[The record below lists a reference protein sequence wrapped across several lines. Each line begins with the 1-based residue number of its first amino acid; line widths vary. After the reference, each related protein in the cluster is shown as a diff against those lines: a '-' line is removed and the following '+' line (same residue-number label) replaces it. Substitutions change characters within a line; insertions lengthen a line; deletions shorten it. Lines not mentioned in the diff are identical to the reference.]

1 MGRVFRRVLAGVVG
15 MSLVVPLLV
24 PGVAAAKPARVVS
37 TVSVLT
43 YNMHHAAGVDGV
55 VNLERIAGVISQS
68 GADVVGLQE
77 VDVHFDARSNWEDQA
92 AWLANRLGM
101 QYRFAANLDWD
112 PTNPGEPRRQYGTA
126 ILSRYPIKDFSNT
139 LLPLYAGSEQRGLA
153 VATLDVGGRDLRFA
167 NTHLSKLTSAERVEQ
182 AQKVVQLL
190 SGSTTPTVLIGD
202 LNGVPTSPEIK
213 TLTSVWKDTWP
224 EVGLGLGYTNPSLF
238 PTSRIDYV
246 LHTSTLTARTAK
258 TPSTLAS
265 DHLPL
270 LTTLNLP

>member
-1 MGRVFRRVLAGVVG
+1 VGRVLRRLLAGVVG
-15 MSLVVPLLV
+15 MSLLV
-24 PGVAAAKPARVVS
+24 PGVAVAKTARVVS

-43 YNMHHAAGVDGV
+43 YNMHHGVGVDGV
-55 VNLERIAGVISQS
+55 LNLERIAGVISRS

-77 VDVHFDARSNWEDQA
+77 VDVHFDARSDWEDQA
-92 AWLANRLGM
+92 ASLANRLGM

-112 PTNPGEPRRQYGTA
+112 PAGPGEPRRQYGTA

-139 LLPLYAGSEQRGLA
+139 LLPLTAGSEQRGLA
-153 VATLDVGGRDLRFA
+153 VATLDVGGRELRFA

-190 SGSTTPTVLIGD
+190 SGSTTPTLLAGD

-224 EVGLGLGYTNPSLF
+224 EVGLGLGFTNPSLF

-246 LHTSTLTARTAK
+246 LHTSTLTAKTAK

-270 LTTLNLP
+270 LTTLDLA